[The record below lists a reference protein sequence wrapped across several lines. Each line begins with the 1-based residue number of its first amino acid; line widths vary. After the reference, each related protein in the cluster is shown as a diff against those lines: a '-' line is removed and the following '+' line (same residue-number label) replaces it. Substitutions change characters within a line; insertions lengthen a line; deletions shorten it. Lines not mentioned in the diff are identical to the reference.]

1 MHVSLAALGELMVGA
16 TGLEGVDPEII
27 DVSLLTSGWNYFQL
41 LPLLCLRAPVSA
53 HRRVCVC
60 IVCVYVCVEG
70 DVGEESDSS
79 WASFCLPGRS
89 NRAWL
94 GCRGAPVQHRPLR
107 VIATSLFS
115 SLIFLETFGRLLQ
128 FERHRTLVLQPI

>member
-60 IVCVYVCVEG
+60 IVCVCVRG
-70 DVGEESDSS
+70 GRRGRRMGFIVG
-79 WASFCLPGRS
+79 
-89 NRAWL
+89 
-94 GCRGAPVQHRPLR
+94 
-107 VIATSLFS
+107 
-115 SLIFLETFGRLLQ
+115 
-128 FERHRTLVLQPI
+128 LVLFARPEQ